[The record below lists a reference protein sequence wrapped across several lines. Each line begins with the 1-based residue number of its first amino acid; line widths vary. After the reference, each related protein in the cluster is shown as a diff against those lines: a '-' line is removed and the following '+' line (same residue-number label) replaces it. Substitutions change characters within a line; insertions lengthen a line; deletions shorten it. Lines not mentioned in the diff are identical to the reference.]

1 MTTLDLVTAFDE
13 RIWNACDFERQVIVE
28 LWVLGG
34 LAGLDEVHKNNQLER
49 RSARSG

>member
-28 LWVLGG
+28 LWVLGN
-34 LAGLDEVHKNNQLER
+34 LAGLDAVLKNSKIER
-49 RSARSG
+49 CSAGSD